1 MQIDLGSILLVHGV
15 VIQARADF
23 PDQWVTEIE
32 VQCST
37 AASNFVTAT
46 ATGGGTRFFPTSTYS
61 NQIKSQQRFNQPVG
75 ARYIKIIVHASAMPN
90 LHGLAMRAG
99 VLTSSFNQGNRS
111 GSGSATSGGS
121 SPSRN
126 ISHRGVVSGS
136 GATAGGGSFQDAS
149 GGSGWGHGLASWDLP
164 ASIRGLMKSGYSHC
178 SMTQAKVFKSTLF
191 CDFI

>member
-1 MQIDLGSILLVHGV
+1 
-15 VIQARADF
+15 
-23 PDQWVTEIE
+23 
-32 VQCST
+32 
-37 AASNFVTAT
+37 
-46 ATGGGTRFFPTSTYS
+46 
-61 NQIKSQQRFNQPVG
+61 
-75 ARYIKIIVHASAMPN
+75 VHASAMPN

-126 ISHRGVVSGS
+126 ISHSGVGSGS

-149 GGSGWGHGLASWDLP
+149 GGSGWGDGSASWDLP

-178 SMTQAKVFKSTLF
+178 SMTQAKVFKSTLYS
-191 CDFI
+191 DFI